1 MSLNPDFY
9 YSEDH
14 EWINA
19 RPEDAVG
26 TKVRVG
32 ITNVAADRL
41 GEVVFAELPQVG
53 DQVTG
58 ITGLAVSMPVAG
70 LFATIVVGPGV
81 VGHLTPHILLIGL
94 GLAVLLPVVPFALE
108 LLALRRLTTAAFGT
122 LMALEPGFAM
132 LLGFVV
138 LHQVPGPLGIVGI
151 CLVVAAGVGA
161 ARTGARAAPVPLEVG

>member
-19 RPEDAVG
+19 RPEDAAG

-53 DQVTG
+53 DQVTAG
-58 ITGLAVSMPVAG
+58 ETCGEVESTKSVSD
-70 LFATIVVGPGV
+70 LY
-81 VGHLTPHILLIGL
+81 
-94 GLAVLLPVVPFALE
+94 
-108 LLALRRLTTAAFGT
+108 
-122 LMALEPGFAM
+122 
-132 LLGFVV
+132 
-138 LHQVPGPLGIVGI
+138 
-151 CLVVAAGVGA
+151 
-161 ARTGARAAPVPLEVG
+161 APVTGTVTAVNEDIDGAYEAIN